1 MVHAGMQRKRAM
13 TRLVES
19 EKPDRMFAIASIIA
33 VQVAIFLARIV
44 IVPNV
49 AEIAAETAMTTPNA
63 SRLMVKKKTP
73 RYSIRIL
80 IAPNPLFN
88 KCVWNIFKPYK
99 RIDSIVVSQQLELV
113 ARVRNL
119 LEKIHSLMIIK
130 VDSKLDDK
138 IRSSYVKNVVNL

>member
-1 MVHAGMQRKRAM
+1 MVHAEMQRKRAM
-13 TRLVES
+13 TRMVES

-44 IVPNV
+44 IVRNV

-80 IAPNPLFN
+80 IAPNPVFN
-88 KCVWNIFKPYK
+88 KRVWNIFN
-99 RIDSIVVSQQLELV
+99 RIKESIVL
-113 ARVRNL
+113 
-119 LEKIHSLMIIK
+119 
-130 VDSKLDDK
+130 
-138 IRSSYVKNVVNL
+138 